1 MRNKFR
7 YRTIPPVILVPK
19 GEKQMNDTLQKTSK
33 SRLRLLTSLFV
44 ALIATTCCYGQDQKP
59 NGIAGVENTKMGAYR
74 ALAQLSFEAF
84 KGGDKALAA
93 KLARI
98 LERTWDQGEEG
109 SCNNAFKTTNP
120 SLFQQID
127 QAMDLFIRP
136 IVAYEKTSPDLA
148 TVEATYD
155 DYVKKLKSGDQ

>member
-1 MRNKFR
+1 M
-7 YRTIPPVILVPK
+7 TLVPK
-19 GEKQMNDTLQKTSK
+19 GEKQMNDTLQKAWK
-33 SRLRLLTSLFV
+33 ARLRLLTCLLA
-44 ALIATTCCYGQDQKP
+44 ALVLTTCCYSQDKKSSS
-59 NGIAGVENTKMGAYR
+59 IAGVENTKMGAYR

-109 SCNNAFKTTNP
+109 SCNNAFKTINP
-120 SLFQQID
+120 NLFQQID

-136 IVAYEKTSPDLA
+136 IVAYEKTPPDA
-148 TVEATYD
+148 AKVEAAYD
-155 DYVKKLKSGDQ
+155 DYVRKLKLGDQ